1 MVDTTKDLDQFK
13 AVTSDAHNIAM
24 QIADLT
30 VLYAELAMFHTYVK
44 ARYPDVCTEAQ
55 LFIEETVQNQREAAN
70 AS

>member
-1 MVDTTKDLDQFK
+1 MYDTTKDLDQFK

-30 VLYAELAMFHTYVK
+30 VLHAELVMFHTYIK

-55 LFIEETVQNQREAAN
+55 LYIEETVQNQREAAN